1 MKQRNGI
8 QCKLKDAQ
16 QQEGE
21 EMKTV
26 LAFLALAFF
35 DPAQAV
41 AGSGGAYECK
51 VDPRGVMVCY
61 PKPRG
66 F

>member
-1 MKQRNGI
+1 MLNSNKE
-8 QCKLKDAQ
+8 K
-16 QQEGE
+16 

-26 LAFLALAFF
+26 LAFLALAFI

-41 AGSGGAYECK
+41 TGGSGGAYECK

>member
-1 MKQRNGI
+1 MKTI
-8 QCKLKDAQ
+8 LVAAALLMAWDAQ
-16 QQEGE
+16 
-21 EMKTV
+21 
-26 LAFLALAFF
+26 AI
-35 DPAQAV
+35 
-41 AGSGGAYECK
+41 SGGGGQQYECK

>member
-1 MKQRNGI
+1 
-8 QCKLKDAQ
+8 
-16 QQEGE
+16 
-21 EMKTV
+21 MKTMV
-26 LAFLALAFF
+26 CLMFLASWNNATAFT
-35 DPAQAV
+35 
-41 AGSGGAYECK
+41 GGSSGGYECR